1 MRSWQASRQIEF
13 YGNNPSWKR
22 SEKNGK
28 ERAIIELRA
37 RTIQREG
44 GGECNSGTCSSP
56 RNSFLEISL
65 EGPVYIRIPSL
76 SCVRV

>member
-37 RTIQREG
+37 RTIQGKGG
-44 GGECNSGTCSSP
+44 GGENAI
-56 RNSFLEISL
+56 LEHALLLVILFSKY
-65 EGPVYIRIPSL
+65 P
-76 SCVRV
+76 